1 MYGPSIDR
9 LIAALRVMPGI
20 GAKSA
25 QRIAMALL
33 ERHRDGAQELAASL
47 VDAVDKVGNCSSCRT
62 LCEGEQCTICADQQR
77 SDKQLCIVET
87 PADLY
92 AIEQAGGYRGRYFV
106 LMGHLS
112 PIDGI
117 GPDEI
122 GLPQLEAKLASGAV
136 EELIL
141 ATNLTVEGET
151 TAHYISSRARGAGV
165 AVSRIAHGV
174 PIGGELEYIDSNTL
188 SMAMQSRK
196 AI

>member
-9 LIAALRVMPGI
+9 LINALRVMPGI

-25 QRIAMALL
+25 QRIAMQLL
-33 ERHRDGAQELAASL
+33 ERNRDGASELAASL
-47 VDAVDKVGNCSSCRT
+47 LDAVDKVGNCSSCRT
-62 LCEGEQCTICADQQR
+62 LCEGELCTICSDNRR
-77 SDKQLCIVET
+77 SESQLCIVET

-92 AIEQAGGYRGRYFV
+92 ALEQAGGYQGRYFV

-122 GLPQLEAKLASGAV
+122 GLPILEAKLADGEI

-151 TAHYISSRARGAGV
+151 TAHYISSRARAAGV

-174 PIGGELEYIDSNTL
+174 PLGGELEYIDGNTL
-188 SMAMQSRK
+188 SLAMQSRK
-196 AI
+196 VI

>member
-9 LIAALRVMPGI
+9 LITALRVMPGI

-62 LCEGEQCTICADQQR
+62 LCEGEQCTICADIQR

-117 GPDEI
+117 GPDEL
-122 GLPQLEAKLASGAV
+122 GLPLLEAKLANDGV

-151 TAHYISSRARGAGV
+151 TAHYISSRAHAAGV